1 MNAMGVPYLRSEQI
15 KAGRDALV
23 ERMRKP
29 SWIVRRETDE
39 GLLSSLIRDRIGAS
53 ARIMEIGSSNGR
65 VLKSLQDRGFQNL
78 IGVDIDDYL
87 EFSELK
93 PLLRTADLNHERFP
107 ADDGSIDALLALE
120 IFEHLENPWHFAREC
135 ARVLRPGGL
144 LILSTP
150 WGHTVW
156 DKLRFLRRGS
166 LINFHPANNH
176 ITFLT
181 KDVFNKAF
189 GRDFVIKQ
197 MIFDRGWIPFL
208 RPRRWNRF
216 LPAHPLWSLK
226 VCYVMERK
234 G

>member
-1 MNAMGVPYLRSEQI
+1 MGVPYLSSEEIHEQRG
-15 KAGRDALV
+15 KLATH
-23 ERMRKP
+23 MRKP

-39 GLLSSLIRDRIGAS
+39 GLLSSLIRDKVGMS
-53 ARIMEIGSSNGR
+53 ARVMELGSSNGR
-65 VLKSLQDRGFQNL
+65 ILKSLLDHDFQNL
-78 IGVDIDDYL
+78 VGVDIDDYL
-87 EFSELK
+87 EYPEVR
-93 PLLRTADLNHERFP
+93 PLLRIADLNHEGLP
-107 ADDGSIDALLALE
+107 AEDSSRDALLALE

-181 KDVFNKAF
+181 KDVFTKAF
-189 GRDFVIKQ
+189 TRDFEMKQ

-208 RPRRWNRF
+208 RPRRWNRY
-216 LPAHPLWSLK
+216 LPPHPLWSLK